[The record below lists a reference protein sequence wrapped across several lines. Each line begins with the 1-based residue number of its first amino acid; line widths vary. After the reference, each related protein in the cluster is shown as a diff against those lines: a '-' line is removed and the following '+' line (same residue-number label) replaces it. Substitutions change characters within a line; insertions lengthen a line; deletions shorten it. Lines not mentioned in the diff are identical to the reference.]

1 MNAVT
6 PKYVCTLC
14 SARKDDGGADDS
26 YFENCDACSNVDTCT
41 SCSSGFIRYN
51 SLGCILHCADDPD
64 YGTTKSYES
73 SDGKC
78 VTSCK
83 DGDDGKAINLA
94 GAACVATCADE
105 AFMDTSGADN
115 ECKLCEDLMTNCIE
129 CSSATACIKCE
140 NPNYLK
146 VSK

>member
-1 MNAVT
+1 M
-6 PKYVCTLC
+6 
-14 SARKDDGGADDS
+14 
-26 YFENCDACSNVDTCT
+26 DTCT

-115 ECKLCEDLMTNCIE
+115 ECKLCEDQTSMEHCTKCD
-129 CSSATACIKCE
+129 SATVCTECE
-140 NPNYLK
+140 ATYFIK
-146 VSK
+146 VSKLGCVSSC